1 MNRMSKISG
10 TISDVSMHVQ
20 TGSLKEKKDKEAGKI
35 LEIVKK
41 KNSPHLVI
49 LTSTSKTHHKSQIGK
64 TEEKHHSPKKKKI
77 TVNLQEATIK
87 KLVISKR
94 KMTHTGDK
102 QYY

>member
-1 MNRMSKISG
+1 M
-10 TISDVSMHVQ
+10 
-20 TGSLKEKKDKEAGKI
+20 
-35 LEIVKK
+35 
-41 KNSPHLVI
+41 I
-49 LTSTSKTHHKSQIGK
+49 LTSTSKTYHKSQIGK
-64 TEEKHHSPKKKKI
+64 TEEKHHSPKKKKKI